1 MGRGLNMP
9 FEVGDLGVPRTAAR
23 AQILRQQLEQLLF
36 TLPGERVNRP
46 DFGCGVQR
54 LVFGGTGPETVAAA
68 EYAIRVAVTRHLGDL
83 LSLDAVRVTT
93 AEATLSIDIL
103 YTIIGTGEERAESFS
118 RPLEGTP

>member
-9 FEVGDLGVPRTAAR
+9 FEVGDLGVPRTAAP

-54 LVFGGTGPETVAAA
+54 LVFGGTGPETAAAA
-68 EYAIRVAVTRHLGDL
+68 EYAIRVAVNRHLGDL
-83 LSLDAVRVTT
+83 LLLDAVRVT
-93 AEATLSIDIL
+93 AEDATLAIDIL
-103 YTIIGTGEERAESFS
+103 YTVIGTGEERAESFS